1 MVQDKLRMEK
11 GKTVLITGASGGIG
25 LELTK
30 MFSENEYDLVLVARS
45 KDKLEALSKK
55 LKTKATVISLDLSK
69 QDSAE
74 ELVSELK
81 KRKLE
86 IDILVNNAGFGSAG
100 EFSEM
105 NEETIIQ
112 MMNLNMNT
120 LTILTRK
127 LLPQL
132 IKRKGKILN
141 VASTA
146 AFQPGPYMTVYYATK
161 AYVLSFSEALNEE
174 LKGKVV
180 VSALCPGATKTG
192 FAKRAGVAGKLIFK
206 NTMNSQE
213 VALKAYS
220 GLMKEKRIIVT
231 GFKNKVMVCLTKFMP
246 TSIVLKV
253 VKKIQSWTNAS
264 FPLSIHTNKE
274 KI

>member
-1 MVQDKLRMEK
+1 MVQDKSRKKK
-11 GKTVLITGASGGIG
+11 GKTVLITGASSGIG
-25 LELTK
+25 LELAK
-30 MFSENEYDLVLVARS
+30 IFSENKYNLVLVARS
-45 KDKLEALSKK
+45 KDKLEELSKK
-55 LKTKATVISLDLSK
+55 LKAKAIVISLDLSK

-74 ELVSELK
+74 KLVSELK

-86 IDILVNNAGFGSAG
+86 IDILVNNAGFGFAG
-100 EFSEM
+100 AFSEM
-105 NEETIIQ
+105 NEEIIVQ

-120 LTILTRK
+120 LTILTKK

-146 AFQPGPYMTVYYATK
+146 AFQPGPYMAVYYATK

-192 FAKRAGVAGKLIFK
+192 FAKRAGVSGKLIFK
-206 NTMNSQE
+206 NAMNSYE

-220 GLMKEKRIIVT
+220 GLMSEKRVIVT
-231 GFKNKVMVCLTKFMP
+231 GFKNKVMMCLTKFMP
-246 TSIVLKV
+246 KSIVLKV
-253 VKKIQSWTNAS
+253 VKKIQS
-264 FPLSIHTNKE
+264 
-274 KI
+274 